1 VNPHILSALER
12 ERLLDYNIDKQ
23 ETQAIR
29 NIRSRAIKNMPRLM
43 KDLFLTALFL
53 EDQILSNFINN
64 HIDWETSINE
74 AKLRISEEK

>member
-53 EDQILSNFINN
+53 EDQILANFINN
-64 HIDWETSINE
+64 HIEWETP
-74 AKLRISEEK
+74 